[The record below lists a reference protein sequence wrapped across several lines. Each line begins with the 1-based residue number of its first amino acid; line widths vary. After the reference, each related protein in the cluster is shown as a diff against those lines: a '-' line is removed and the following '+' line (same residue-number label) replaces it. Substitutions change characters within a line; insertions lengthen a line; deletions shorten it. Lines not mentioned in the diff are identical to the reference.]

1 MENTH
6 FFLAIP
12 ISKEIKEIIH
22 RWREQHHSNWTFKR
36 WVHKEDY
43 HITLVFLGN
52 ATKEQR
58 QALDNRLKEKIV
70 HVKPFEL
77 TLSSLGVFGKP
88 ERPRILWGGVEQSS
102 PLHELQHMVARICY
116 EVGFT
121 IETRA
126 YKPHITIARQWSGQ
140 QPFDLPLTPL
150 TDKVNT
156 WQVNELVLYQ
166 THLQRSPKYEAIL
179 QFPFQN

>member
-6 FFLAIP
+6 YFLAVP
-12 ISKEIKEIIH
+12 INKAIKETIH
-22 RWREQHHSNWTFKR
+22 SWRQQHQSAWPFKR

-58 QALDNRLKEKIV
+58 QELGIRLKEKIV
-70 HVKPFEL
+70 PKPFEL
-77 TLSSLGVFGKP
+77 TLSTLGMFGKP
-88 ERPRILWGGVEQSS
+88 DRPRILWVGIEQSK
-102 PLHELQHMVARICY
+102 PLYELQNIVAKACH

-121 IETRA
+121 LESRA
-126 YKPHITIARQWSGQ
+126 YKPHITIARQWSGH

-156 WQVNELVLYQ
+156 WQANEMVLYQ
-166 THLQRSPKYEAIL
+166 THLQRSPKYEAIQ